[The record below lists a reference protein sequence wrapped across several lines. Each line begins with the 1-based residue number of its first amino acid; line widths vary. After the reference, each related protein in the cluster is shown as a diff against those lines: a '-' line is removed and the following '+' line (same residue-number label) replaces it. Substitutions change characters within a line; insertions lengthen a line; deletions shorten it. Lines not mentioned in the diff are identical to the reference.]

1 MAEVKH
7 PLAWF
12 EFVFDPTG
20 TLLENHLKDAFAVPS
35 AAQLIVQFLERSKVP
50 PSTNTP
56 VPDGSLPTES
66 KRSRHL
72 KQLALQVAYHLDWN
86 LEALENGLTLQWQ
99 DYLFSQLLKIIPSAI
114 NRHVP
119 DHSPCTRL
127 FTMYQITHHVPDYSP
142 CTRSLTMYQITHRVP
157 DHSPCTRSLTVYQIA
172 HHVPDHSPCTR
183 SLTMY
188 QITHRVPD
196 HLPCT
201 RSLTMY
207 QITYHV
213 PDHSPCTRSLT
224 VYSHHSPTHHVPDH
238 SPTHHVPDHSPCTR
252 SLTMYQITHHVPDH
266 SPCTRSLTVYQIT
279 HHVPDHSPCTRSLTM
294 YQITHHVPDHSPCTR
309 SLTMYQITYH
319 VPDHSP
325 CTRSLTM
332 LLTMTHIVYHVP
344 DDSPCYS
351 PCTRSLTMY
360 QIAHHVPDHSPCTR
374 SLTMYQI
381 THRVP
386 DHSPC
391 TRSLTMYQI
400 THHVPDHSPCTRS
413 LIVYQDHSL
422 CIRFLTMYP
431 FFPGKSQYID
441 GDLNSI
447 DLRSAMALIIYHRWV
462 IRTLAQHFLPNVGK
476 VKNGTLEAA
485 TNDVILK
492 TLKDQL
498 PSSIQILEKALTITQ
513 DLELPCS
520 PQQQQVSPQM
530 TPPSLSSLAAAQT
543 TQGGATQGEKE
554 GKASCNGIADGEVVK
569 STVNGTASKIKQVSF
584 DLGTLYF
591 YQEKFGDALKLFQHC
606 KEAKRCKSSLYT
618 VDECELHGYHMACC
632 GILGEDVRHQW
643 SRVASQGKVP
653 LLEQVEQSKRSGNK
667 AYPYQWWGEGGG
679 GCKGGKSGEGAPP
692 GTGGAKQAVWKQGV
706 SIPVGGGGVMV
717 ASQGKVPL
725 LEQVEQ
731 SKRSGNKDL
740 VTLLLQDNIHTEL
753 PMDYRLSL
761 AKEVPKSPVDSLATG
776 ESVTL
781 ACQVQACNTLRLIME
796 GKAIQH
802 EIWDSLKTCSTEELR
817 CLLSLCVKST
827 EIIKST
833 PLIADKDQHIRVLK
847 SFVSAT
853 KVNGAEVLQDEKF
866 SLFAPAK
873 KPDVVGDLKRKM
885 PREPLQFKQLL
896 EDFVST
902 VSPRFYLTSPS
913 HSKIPLSQLTTL
925 DK

>member
-99 DYLFSQLLKIIPSAI
+99 DYLFSQLLKIIPSA
-114 NRHVP
+114 
-119 DHSPCTRL
+119 C
-127 FTMYQITHHVPDYSP
+127 
-142 CTRSLTMYQITHRVP
+142 
-157 DHSPCTRSLTVYQIA
+157 
-172 HHVPDHSPCTR
+172 
-183 SLTMY
+183 
-188 QITHRVPD
+188 
-196 HLPCT
+196 
-201 RSLTMY
+201 
-207 QITYHV
+207 
-213 PDHSPCTRSLT
+213 
-224 VYSHHSPTHHVPDH
+224 
-238 SPTHHVPDHSPCTR
+238 
-252 SLTMYQITHHVPDH
+252 
-266 SPCTRSLTVYQIT
+266 
-279 HHVPDHSPCTRSLTM
+279 
-294 YQITHHVPDHSPCTR
+294 
-309 SLTMYQITYH
+309 
-319 VPDHSP
+319 
-325 CTRSLTM
+325 
-332 LLTMTHIVYHVP
+332 
-344 DDSPCYS
+344 
-351 PCTRSLTMY
+351 
-360 QIAHHVPDHSPCTR
+360 
-374 SLTMYQI
+374 
-381 THRVP
+381 
-386 DHSPC
+386 
-391 TRSLTMYQI
+391 
-400 THHVPDHSPCTRS
+400 
-413 LIVYQDHSL
+413 
-422 CIRFLTMYP
+422 
-431 FFPGKSQYID
+431 ID

-543 TQGGATQGEKE
+543 TQGGATHGGATQGEKE

-569 STVNGTASKIKQVSF
+569 STVNGTTSKVKQVKKEDIIAQVSF

-667 AYPYQWWGEGGG
+667 
-679 GCKGGKSGEGAPP
+679 
-692 GTGGAKQAVWKQGV
+692 
-706 SIPVGGGGVMV
+706 
-717 ASQGKVPL
+717 
-725 LEQVEQ
+725 
-731 SKRSGNKDL
+731 DL

-753 PMDYRLSL
+753 PMDYRLYL
-761 AKEVPKSPVDSLATG
+761 AAEVPKSPADSLATG

-802 EIWDSLKTCSTEELR
+802 EFWDSLKTCSTEELR

-847 SFVSAT
+847 SFVSLVCNSAT

-873 KPDVVGDLKRKM
+873 KPDEVGDLKRKM

-902 VSPRFYLTSPS
+902 GADLEYSNAIARLRACYDAQEISALVDKLRQLKPNRNLHNEEYKISVSLLRYALEQIEGLTLGPVERIRNSLHQELLVLDIKLNSGKNKNEDLSEQVKSYIWQTGKRTDLQPSIERHTVAYLLNNKETAFLTNLMNEMEDVHNTDYRLLGGLLATTCSSITKPQGWRKPVRQLWDGVLRVFS
-913 HSKIPLSQLTTL
+913 STTQQKRPQEGPGISIRRDATNINLSGFLCFVDKIKVSFCKGVHRSMLCTYLP
-925 DK
+925 